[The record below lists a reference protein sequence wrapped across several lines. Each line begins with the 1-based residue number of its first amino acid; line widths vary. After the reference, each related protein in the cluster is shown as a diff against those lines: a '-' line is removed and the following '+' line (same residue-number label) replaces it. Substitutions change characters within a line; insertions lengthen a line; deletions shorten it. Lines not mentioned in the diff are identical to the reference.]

1 MAVELARSVMAT
13 TPAMRLRRPAL
24 RGLQIYFYSMSLPR
38 ALEMLRAQ
46 IESAMPS
53 GLISS
58 SITKAHPKIASRFQ
72 LEGFSSLWVN

>member
-13 TPAMRLRRPAL
+13 TPALRLRRPAL
-24 RGLQIYFYSMSLPR
+24 RGLQISFYSMSLLR

-53 GLISS
+53 GLI
-58 SITKAHPKIASRFQ
+58 
-72 LEGFSSLWVN
+72 